1 MSATPA
7 RPWWI
12 QAISS
17 RTPDRHLLH
26 RCHHGAKRKGN
37 VVVKIPFLPGT
48 KIEVRT
54 HNINFDHE
62 ENYP

>member
-1 MSATPA
+1 MDTGYLVSA
-7 RPWWI
+7 
-12 QAISS
+12 
-17 RTPDRHLLH
+17 PDTHLLH

-62 ENYP
+62 ENSP